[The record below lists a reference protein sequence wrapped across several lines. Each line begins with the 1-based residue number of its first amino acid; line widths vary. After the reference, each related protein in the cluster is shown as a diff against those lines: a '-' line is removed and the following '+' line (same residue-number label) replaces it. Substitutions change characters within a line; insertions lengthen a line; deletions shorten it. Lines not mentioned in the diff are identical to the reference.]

1 MVFDEEDAAGV
12 AVDEAVVVGGDE
24 YRGTFGRDAVQEGED
39 ALAGLGVEVAGGLVG
54 KDERGCIE
62 HGAGDYY
69 PLLLAAGQLVGHLVG
84 LVGHAYGVEDG
95 TDAFGTL
102 LTAVHAGGT

>member
-39 ALAGLGVEVAGGLVG
+39 ALAGDATLCSTDGMWNLRIKDPDASSDGASQGFDDLSGV
-54 KDERGCIE
+54 I
-62 HGAGDYY
+62 
-69 PLLLAAGQLVGHLVG
+69 
-84 LVGHAYGVEDG
+84 G
-95 TDAFGTL
+95 TSVHHREQDPVNL
-102 LTAVHAGGT
+102 QVRIDTALNL